1 MDKTIKFEQALS
13 ELENIVGK
21 LESGALSLDEAIK
34 AYEKASEYAV
44 ICSERLSDAEGRI
57 RVLVEKSDG
66 SISDAPFDSA
76 EISNENDQA

>member
-1 MDKTIKFEQALS
+1 MDKTIKFEQALA

-57 RVLVEKSDG
+57 RILVEKADG
-66 SISDAPFDSA
+66 FVTDAPFDTVDA
-76 EISNENDQA
+76 GENDQA